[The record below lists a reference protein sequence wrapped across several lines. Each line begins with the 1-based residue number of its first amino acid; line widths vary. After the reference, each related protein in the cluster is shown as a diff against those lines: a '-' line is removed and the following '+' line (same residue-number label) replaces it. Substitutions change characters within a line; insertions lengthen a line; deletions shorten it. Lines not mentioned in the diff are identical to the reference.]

1 MVTGR
6 ILAADQ
12 PPRAISSFESGSTAS
27 EEQDNSHIFGQRDGH
42 VLSQQ
47 GRGSDSISSSEQAE
61 VGHSDILSGSWIV
74 SNTSQSECGRQDTQ
88 VDLFASLESA
98 HLPVYFFIYRKDSR
112 AEGSMLNDQCSMFRG
127 GRSRRN
133 KRFQLLN

>member
-12 PPRAISSFESGSTAS
+12 PPRAISSFKSGSTAS
-27 EEQDNSHIFGQRDGH
+27 EEKDNSHIFGQRDSR

-61 VGHSDILSGSWIV
+61 VGHSDILSGSWIF
-74 SNTSQSECGRQDTQ
+74 SNTSLSPG
-88 VDLFASLESA
+88 
-98 HLPVYFFIYRKDSR
+98 
-112 AEGSMLNDQCSMFRG
+112 
-127 GRSRRN
+127 
-133 KRFQLLN
+133 